1 MKITDP
7 KLFEFTHLLFEQ
19 KGKYFYENEDIRNT
33 HDILDTINCFS
44 NIGVEY
50 RSVFPIKIKTRPC
63 IILLRRKNNAV
74 PSQLSPLNAVV
85 ENIQSID
92 VPEDL
97 IESLANEL
105 DATSFDDIDEVNDS
119 KFFDEILETSDID
132 EAIDIDEAT
141 DIDGVVDI
149 DDAADMDDADD
160 IDDAAD
166 ANDIEEPL
174 DLDGNLKTVNEDEQ
188 NNIVEMDLKK
198 PTIETKQKLRKLI
211 ERHYRSK
218 VQPTERNDPISNK
231 PSTKSN
237 IKQIIQKE
245 KIKELIEKI
254 TQIDL
259 RTVCDL
265 EKESTKNCLLKIIDS
280 YME

>member
-92 VPEDL
+92 DPEGM
-97 IESLANEL
+97 IESLANDLE
-105 DATSFDDIDEVNDS
+105 AKSFDDIDEVTES
-119 KFFDEILETSDID
+119 QFFDEILETSDID

-141 DIDGVVDI
+141 DIDDAVDI
-149 DDAADMDDADD
+149 DDATDMDE
-160 IDDAAD
+160 AAD
-166 ANDIEEPL
+166 TNEAPL
-174 DLDGNLKTVNEDEQ
+174 DLDGDLNIVNEDEHS
-188 NNIVEMDLKK
+188 NIVEMDLKK

-211 ERHYRSK
+211 ERHYRTK

-231 PSTKSN
+231 PSTKLN